1 MKRTIKL
8 WSLVTVIAL
17 ALAACGGGA
26 KDKNA
31 QAKELNTK
39 IEKLKAKKNDLDAQ
53 IHKLEQE
60 LVKLDPAAAK
70 QNAKLVAV
78 ATVSVDSAF
87 AHYIELQGKI
97 NTDDGIAYVAPNGQG
112 GLVKAVL
119 VKAGQRVGKGQLVA
133 KLDDAIARQQLA
145 TAR

>member
-39 IEKLKAKKNDLDAQ
+39 IEKLNNKSIVGYSQFRQ
-53 IHKLEQE
+53 IYS
-60 LVKLDPAAAK
+60 
-70 QNAKLVAV
+70 NC
-78 ATVSVDSAF
+78 
-87 AHYIELQGKI
+87 
-97 NTDDGIAYVAPNGQG
+97 
-112 GLVKAVL
+112 
-119 VKAGQRVGKGQLVA
+119 
-133 KLDDAIARQQLA
+133 
-145 TAR
+145 

>member
-1 MKRTIKL
+1 
-8 WSLVTVIAL
+8 
-17 ALAACGGGA
+17 LAACGGGA

-31 QAKELNTK
+31 QVKELNTK

-78 ATVSVDSAF
+78 VAVSVDSAF
-87 AHYIELQGKI
+87 AHYIELQGK
-97 NTDDGIAYVAPNGQG
+97 
-112 GLVKAVL
+112 
-119 VKAGQRVGKGQLVA
+119 
-133 KLDDAIARQQLA
+133 
-145 TAR
+145 